1 MLPCGAP
8 KPRSE
13 LDGTVFVKTERAI
26 TRSAGIRYGPKQRF
40 AVFGLH
46 GKFHTCNAERLSEVL
61 QHESFDLVYSFG
73 VIHHTPNQRAVIA
86 EARRTG

>member
-1 MLPCGAP
+1 MPSFAAASSICSSPAMLPCGAP

-40 AVFGLH
+40 AVFEFTSGV
-46 GKFHTCNAERLSEVL
+46 LSV
-61 QHESFDLVYSFG
+61 
-73 VIHHTPNQRAVIA
+73 
-86 EARRTG
+86 